1 MSKYI
6 PSESARKPR
15 SLSEL
20 DRWKA
25 TEFRQFL
32 LYTGPVVL
40 KDVLPAPLYNNFL
53 SLSISI
59 YLMLSP
65 TLCAHYC
72 DYADNL
78 IGYFLEQF
86 RTLYGVEEMVYN
98 VHSLCHL
105 ADDVRRFGPLDC
117 VSAFCFENF
126 LGQLKRKVRKPQHIL
141 QQITRVVE
149 RQPTKNK
156 STYHPDKP
164 KLVGKH

>member
-6 PSESARKPR
+6 PCEFARKPR

-40 KDVLPAPLYNNFL
+40 TDVLPTALYNNFL

-65 TLCAHYC
+65 TLFAHYC

-78 IGYFLEQF
+78 IKYFLEQF
-86 RTLYGVEEMVYN
+86 RSLYGVEEMVYN

-105 ADDVRRFGPLDC
+105 ADDVRRFGPLDG

-126 LGQLKRKVRKPQHIL
+126 LGHLKRKVRKPQHIL
-141 QQITRVVE
+141 QQITHVLE
-149 RQPTKNK
+149 RQSKPNR
-156 STYHPDKP
+156 ST
-164 KLVGKH
+164 

>member
-1 MSKYI
+1 MVTQFVLDYMHVVCLGVTRKMLNFWTKSNLKYRQSSLKIKTISEKLVGMSKYI
-6 PSESARKPR
+6 HSKFEQIPR

-20 DRWKA
+20 FRWKA

-40 KDVLPAPLYNNFL
+40 KDVFPAPLYNNFL
-53 SLSISI
+53 SLPISI

-65 TLCAHYC
+65 ALCAHYC

-78 IGYFLEQF
+78 IGYFLEQL

-105 ADDVRRFGPLDC
+105 ADDVRRFGP
-117 VSAFCFENF
+117 
-126 LGQLKRKVRKPQHIL
+126 
-141 QQITRVVE
+141 
-149 RQPTKNK
+149 
-156 STYHPDKP
+156 
-164 KLVGKH
+164 